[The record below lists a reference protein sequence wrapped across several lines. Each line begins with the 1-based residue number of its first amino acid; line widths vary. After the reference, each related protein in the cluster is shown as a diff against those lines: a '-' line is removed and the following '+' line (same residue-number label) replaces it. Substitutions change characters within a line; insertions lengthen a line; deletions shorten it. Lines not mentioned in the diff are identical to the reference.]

1 MIDFSNRVFGKDNRT
16 YLMGVSMIWIV
27 VFHVYLWCGLSNIPT
42 TWWIDLF
49 DKGAIGVDVFLL
61 LSAYGLQCS
70 IEKNTIRRFYKNRIK
85 RLFPL
90 CFLFLLILF
99 ATFEY
104 QCPIEKMFLQG
115 IFQVTGISLFMYADF
130 FSCGF
135 CFDWFTP
142 AIILLYMSF
151 PIISKIVKW
160 IEKKG
165 SYYDFLFLL
174 LLVVIGVWIRENK
187 HFSFGL
193 LAIRMPIIYIGVLTN
208 LYLKSQKINRL
219 LIICVMAACLGLL
232 CGNEEMRM
240 SLLVLPLLIAFSL
253 TSFQL
258 PFKSFFCLVG
268 RHSYEIYLA
277 HIFPVAFVFPMGYT
291 NNILLLI
298 VITIAITGLLSTL
311 FALIHTKFW
320 SLYP

>member
-1 MIDFSNRVFGKDNRT
+1 
-16 YLMGVSMIWIV
+16 
-27 VFHVYLWCGLSNIPT
+27 
-42 TWWIDLF
+42 
-49 DKGAIGVDVFLL
+49 
-61 LSAYGLQCS
+61 
-70 IEKNTIRRFYKNRIK
+70 
-85 RLFPL
+85 
-90 CFLFLLILF
+90 
-99 ATFEY
+99 
-104 QCPIEKMFLQG
+104 
-115 IFQVTGISLFMYADF
+115 
-130 FSCGF
+130 
-135 CFDWFTP
+135 
-142 AIILLYMSF
+142 
-151 PIISKIVKW
+151 
-160 IEKKG
+160 
-165 SYYDFLFLL
+165 
-174 LLVVIGVWIRENK
+174 VWIRENK